1 MSLQSIFDSFTH
13 GAAAMDGRTFVKVCK
28 DCKVFCKLYTT
39 TDADL
44 IFAKVK
50 QKGAKTIT
58 ESEFEQAMQLTAEK
72 KKVGFQELVSQ
83 MASAGGPVYTGT
95 KALANK
101 FHDDRSQYT
110 GVHANGGPS
119 TKDDKINDLSNL
131 LDRSPADLTGWLAC

>member
-1 MSLQSIFDSFTH
+1 MSLQAVFDKFTN
-13 GAAAMDGRTFVKVCK
+13 GAAAMDGRTFVKLCK

-58 ESEFEQAMQLTAEK
+58 CAELEQAMQLIAEK
-72 KKVGFQELVSQ
+72 KKIGFQELVSQ
-83 MASAGGPVYTGT
+83 VSNAGGPVYTGT

-101 FHDDRSQYT
+101 FHDDKSLYT

-119 TKDDKINDLSNL
+119 THDDKVNDLSSL
-131 LDRSPADLTGWLAC
+131 LDRSPADVRGTKM

>member
-1 MSLQSIFDSFTH
+1 MSVQSVFDAFTH

-58 ESEFEQAMQLTAEK
+58 EAEFEQALQLIAEK
-72 KKVGFQELVSQ
+72 KKIGFQELVSQ
-83 MASAGGPVYTGT
+83 ITSAAGPVYTGT
-95 KALANK
+95 KAMANK
-101 FHDDRSQYT
+101 FHDDKSLYT
-110 GVHANGGPS
+110 GVHAHGGPS
-119 TKDDKINDLSNL
+119 TKDDKVNDLSNL
-131 LDRSPADLTGWLAC
+131 LDRSPADVRGTKM

>member
-1 MSLQSIFDSFTH
+1 MSLQAVFDKFTH
-13 GAAAMDGRTFVKVCK
+13 GSAAMDGRTFVKLCK
-28 DCKVFCKLYTT
+28 DCKIFCKLYTT

-58 ESEFEQAMQLTAEK
+58 AAEFEQALQLIAEK
-72 KKVGFQELVSQ
+72 KKIGFQELVSQ
-83 MASAGGPVYTGT
+83 LAGSEGPVYNGT

-101 FHDDRSQYT
+101 FHDDKSLYT

-119 TKDDKINDLSNL
+119 TVDDKINDLSNL
-131 LDRSPADLTGWLAC
+131 LDRSPADVRGTKM